1 MWVFLDDSGDC
12 GVKFDAGSSRYLVLS
27 ACVFR
32 TREAVEDAMARI
44 ERSRVHV
51 APDGTTFTSTRE
63 YKYSK
68 TKRAHKDS
76 FFHAIRDADFA
87 VRTIFVDKRVIHSP
101 HLRAHPRD
109 MKAFLIMQLLTHTYG
124 TVQNAKLV
132 IDGQDTR
139 AFGATDRGYF
149 LGRVGLGS
157 PPTIADVEFADSKR
171 SPLVQL
177 ADMVA
182 GAIHATLEG
191 KPEARDD
198 FETFGQRV
206 WRANGGSHWQFK

>member
-1 MWVFLDDSGDC
+1 
-12 GVKFDAGSSRYLVLS
+12 
-27 ACVFR
+27 
-32 TREAVEDAMARI
+32 MARI
-44 ERSRVHV
+44 ERSRIHV
-51 APDGTTFTSTRE
+51 APDGTPFTATRE

-76 FFHAIRDADFA
+76 FFDAIRGADFA
-87 VRTIFVDKRVIHSP
+87 VRTIFVDKRVIRSE
-101 HLRAHPRD
+101 HLRANPRD

-124 TVQNAKLV
+124 TVREAKLV

-149 LGRVGLGS
+149 LSRVGFGS
-157 PPTIADVEFADSKR
+157 PPTITDVEFADSKR
-171 SPLVQL
+171 SALVQL

-182 GAIHATLEG
+182 GATHAMLEG
-191 KPEARDD
+191 KPGARED